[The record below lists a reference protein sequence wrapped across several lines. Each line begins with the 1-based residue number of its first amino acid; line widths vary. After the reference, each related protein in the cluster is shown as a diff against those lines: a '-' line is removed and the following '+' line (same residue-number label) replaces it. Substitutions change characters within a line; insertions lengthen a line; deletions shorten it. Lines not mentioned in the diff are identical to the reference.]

1 MAERARSKAKK
12 TTTKGGKTVSR
23 GKVAKTKPGP
33 GHNSGGVPDEVYE
46 RHLKKIETTDRAMAK
61 AKEEY
66 DQTKGVHQQAYK
78 AAKADGCDID
88 AIKLARKLDQRD
100 AGVVAIQ
107 YSETGR
113 ILKLM
118 GSPLSVEMKLFDDI
132 ELPIA
137 TKASLD
143 GKQAGAMSAPRDS
156 NPHRQGTPEY
166 VAWDDAYVAAQSNLS
181 PELRAD

>member
-1 MAERARSKAKK
+1 MAERAKAKAKK
-12 TTTKGGKTVSR
+12 ATAKGGKVTSR
-23 GKVAKTKPGP
+23 GKVAKVGP

-46 RHLKKIETTDRAMAK
+46 RHLKKIDSTDRAMAK
-61 AKEEY
+61 AKVEY
-66 DQTKGVHQQAYK
+66 DQAKGVHQAAFK
-78 AAKADGCDID
+78 AAKGDGCDID
-88 AIKLARKLDQRD
+88 AIKLARKLDQQD
-100 AGVVAIQ
+100 AGAVAIQ

-118 GSPLSVEMKLFDDI
+118 GSPLSVEMKLFEDI
-132 ELPIA
+132 DLPIA

-143 GKQAGAMSAPRDS
+143 GKQAGAMSAPRDT
-156 NPHRQGTPEY
+156 NPHKQGSPEF